1 MRYGVFKVK
10 GPLTLLMEM
19 EEEEERKRKE
29 EERRKREEERKRKE
43 EEERLRK
50 QEEERQREE
59 KRRKMIEHRKNSPVI
74 CNEEEW
80 QINRCVKAISMQ
92 SCIQDLVSTIEKER
106 PKVIEAEEKKYDDK
120 IFETG
125 SEYELSRNN
134 VDKDIETLEGL
145 GIFIKGTQY
154 ELSRLA
160 HVDTQIAK
168 IRQTTEHFGNIFTIN
183 NSQPIE
189 LNPNILSNRGY
200 FEERYEK
207 TNPEKIEKE
216 IIELDSKIRIY
227 HKFGKYLGFLL
238 KTKGYLRLEDQ
249 SRSLSARKEESILRK
264 KELQSFKSLNIEQLL
279 AIKSYFD
286 HLNQLT
292 IISDRLK
299 ELFSEKETIRY
310 EDNKDIYDLT
320 IKDILSN
327 EDYSEL
333 VSQNYDYISKIY
345 ANDEET
351 MKQAYELVKGEYPI
365 EISRR
370 YLYDLIITNIR
381 EFTKESN
388 KEKKLR

>member
-92 SCIQDLVSTIEKER
+92 SCIQDLVSAIEKER

-333 VSQNYDYISKIY
+333 VFQNYDYISKIY

>member
-249 SRSLSARKEESILRK
+249 SKSLSARKEESILRK